1 MSVSKRWGCK
11 ECPRMY
17 WWKLKSMRKILKL
30 YGPETVTTFKIVL
43 RINNVSFDNFYS
55 SLFFFFLL
63 KTQWTRPNSRTNWPG
78 PHPVSI
84 CSNIFGSISGRHQGR
99 VCSRHVVSV
108 ERLFKKPRT
117 VTGSR
122 RHVGSISSRFITGSW
137 IQDQHLYVRCLSGYL
152 FYGFYLQNPHG
163 PDLGS
168 VSNLYLVWICT
179 TCVWG

>member
-1 MSVSKRWGCK
+1 M
-11 ECPRMY
+11 CP
-17 WWKLKSMRKILKL
+17 LIIFILL
-30 YGPETVTTFKIVL
+30 SL
-43 RINNVSFDNFYS
+43 SFF
-55 SLFFFFLL
+55 LLL

-137 IQDQHLYVRCLSGYL
+137 IQDQHLYVRVYQVTFSMVFIYRTHMVLILARSQISTW
-152 FYGFYLQNPHG
+152 FEFVRH
-163 PDLGS
+163 
-168 VSNLYLVWICT
+168 VSEGKKKKKVYSAF
-179 TCVWG
+179 